1 MKNWTM
7 EKKVRTYRQR
17 EQQSGQSGRMIV
29 PVSTIILLIAL
40 CSTLPAQG
48 QSSEGWRIGGFL
60 GWGLIDHQVN
70 MTGLPGV
77 PSCCPEY
84 NGGSGNGLA
93 LGAAV
98 ELPLSQRLSISGRLL
113 YASYSGLL
121 EAEEEELVTADQDT
135 VRATFLH
142 SIDESQSGL
151 ALESFVTFQ
160 PVNRVGLF
168 GGVRTDFSL
177 STSFH
182 QEERILEPSNIRYEN
197 DSRIRLVSDGKLP
210 DASSLQLSLLAGIR
224 YDLPLNTTGTMVLVP
239 EVAFWHELSP
249 VVGERDWQMRGI
261 RFGLELQVIS
271 IGRAKAPSPLEPGDR
286 QLIVPIQPGP
296 DTSTGSS
303 PDSND

>member
-1 MKNWTM
+1 M
-7 EKKVRTYRQR
+7 RTYRQK
-17 EQQSGQSGRMIV
+17 EQQSGQSGGRIV
-29 PVSTIILLIAL
+29 ALSTAILLIAL
-40 CSTLPAQG
+40 CSTIPTKGQG
-48 QSSEGWRIGGFL
+48 SDRWRIGGFL

-84 NGGSGNGLA
+84 KGGSGNGLS

-98 ELPLSQRLSISGRLL
+98 ELSLAQHFSLSGRLL

-121 EAEEEELVTADQDT
+121 ETEEDELVTADRDT

-151 ALESFVTFQ
+151 ALETFVTFQ
-160 PVNRVGLF
+160 PINRVGLF

-177 STSFH
+177 STNFH

-197 DSRIRLVSDGKLP
+197 NSRIRLVSDGKLP
-210 DASSLQLSLLAGIR
+210 DASSLQLSLQAGIR
-224 YDLPLNTTGTMVLVP
+224 YDLPLNTTGTMMLVP
-239 EVAFWHELSP
+239 EVAFWHGLSP
-249 VVGERDWQMRGI
+249 VVGERDWQMRGL

-271 IGRAKAPSPLEPGDR
+271 IGRAKSPSPLEPGDR
-286 QLIVPIQPGP
+286 RLIVPIQPEP

-303 PDSND
+303 SDNND